1 MEDITVKT
9 AIEIGHLA
17 GQLTPINQALVLN
30 SITTLL
36 YAQESI
42 KKITS
47 DPQAERY
54 QRSTEAQE

>member
-1 MEDITVKT
+1 MEETTVKT

-17 GQLTPINQALVLN
+17 GQLTPANQVLVLN

-36 YAQESI
+36 YAQESM

-54 QRSTEAQE
+54 QRSTAAQK